1 MASFYQKA
9 TGLRKSSGTGRNE
22 NVVYWPSANEEVS
35 SHHRGGSD
43 PRHEQV
49 AVVPNRSRSY
59 TMNTA
64 MSFYAASTSD
74 SSTASRA
81 PSPHLTTDKHI
92 PTLEKRDNSAKTL
105 LSKGSRMLRKHG
117 SKFSLSSLYTVDS
130 DTSEKYVDRLVT
142 AHTGTVSGT
151 KSRHNG
157 VEAVKRE
164 ELKRTISEPFD
175 FQHVTHTDRVFLNS
189 IQRVP
194 KTELVG
200 EFSAL
205 RAGQASKPQLRGIR
219 AEALPV
225 QRPNDSPPIS
235 PVSEAENVVEPNL
248 PETPPRPKPPPKDA
262 VSPLSP
268 KHHIRMSR
276 SVDSFSRP
284 VSSSGVSPVT
294 PPRRHSS
301 RRALQPSLVSPMRPL
316 GAYTYSQ
323 SHSTDA
329 HGADSPEDLC
339 ENCGE
344 VCAVC
349 AKPLPGLPPI
359 HAVTTNDDSARQLRV
374 VPLPRILPDL
384 ADVPEEDELRRQ
396 SLVRPQGNNQPIVLP
411 GSTNH
416 ESTIALSPTREGIG
430 LHESKAV
437 FSNETVVLDD
447 WDDAIDYSWDHAAEP
462 EVIDA
467 QSPASMKGQVATFVD
482 KATTRLAGAETNADP
497 SSNKRDSAM
506 TKAQSTKQLD
516 PTPQSG
522 MLSISTRELSSPNR
536 SGSSPLLGLGIE
548 VEQPWQEIL
557 ESCATPTPGTASVV
571 REANE
576 RDSTLTTSFHSDF
589 GPASVIS
596 KSSSQESILWSI
608 ASSIMGTSR
617 SSNSSNSLLEQ
628 LPDYPRGSKSIDDL
642 KEALESVQEHLQEIH
657 EEQSVTDYPV
667 RHSSPPGAQ
676 PHRRARS
683 LATGFMFGSDSKDM
697 PTPQPTNSN
706 SVSPR
711 TSYGHSRVP
720 SGSRIPI
727 PARMSSVK
735 DQPEINRPLARRMRS
750 ATTNVRSRPPS
761 RASAS
766 YSLFPGASAIG
777 A

>member
-1 MASFYQKA
+1 
-9 TGLRKSSGTGRNE
+9 
-22 NVVYWPSANEEVS
+22 
-35 SHHRGGSD
+35 
-43 PRHEQV
+43 
-49 AVVPNRSRSY
+49 
-59 TMNTA
+59 
-64 MSFYAASTSD
+64 
-74 SSTASRA
+74 
-81 PSPHLTTDKHI
+81 
-92 PTLEKRDNSAKTL
+92 
-105 LSKGSRMLRKHG
+105 
-117 SKFSLSSLYTVDS
+117 
-130 DTSEKYVDRLVT
+130 
-142 AHTGTVSGT
+142 
-151 KSRHNG
+151 
-157 VEAVKRE
+157 
-164 ELKRTISEPFD
+164 
-175 FQHVTHTDRVFLNS
+175 
-189 IQRVP
+189 
-194 KTELVG
+194 
-200 EFSAL
+200 
-205 RAGQASKPQLRGIR
+205 
-219 AEALPV
+219 
-225 QRPNDSPPIS
+225 
-235 PVSEAENVVEPNL
+235 
-248 PETPPRPKPPPKDA
+248 
-262 VSPLSP
+262 
-268 KHHIRMSR
+268 
-276 SVDSFSRP
+276 
-284 VSSSGVSPVT
+284 
-294 PPRRHSS
+294 
-301 RRALQPSLVSPMRPL
+301 
-316 GAYTYSQ
+316 
-323 SHSTDA
+323 
-329 HGADSPEDLC
+329 
-339 ENCGE
+339 
-344 VCAVC
+344 
-349 AKPLPGLPPI
+349 
-359 HAVTTNDDSARQLRV
+359 
-374 VPLPRILPDL
+374 
-384 ADVPEEDELRRQ
+384 
-396 SLVRPQGNNQPIVLP
+396 
-411 GSTNH
+411 
-416 ESTIALSPTREGIG
+416 
-430 LHESKAV
+430 
-437 FSNETVVLDD
+437 
-447 WDDAIDYSWDHAAEP
+447 
-462 EVIDA
+462 
-467 QSPASMKGQVATFVD
+467 
-482 KATTRLAGAETNADP
+482 
-497 SSNKRDSAM
+497 M
-506 TKAQSTKQLD
+506 TKAKSTKQSD

-548 VEQPWQEIL
+548 VEQPWQEVL
-557 ESCATPTPGTASVV
+557 ESCETPTPGTASVV
-571 REANE
+571 REANG